1 MSLHRARATTTV
13 VLFQGDDLDPIEEHR
28 ARVER
33 AAMVSSTPLRV
44 GDEGIP
50 PAVLEAAADY
60 DAFMEGAV
68 ERAVHLRLVAVP
80 RRRYRELLAA
90 HPPREGDEGDERAGF
105 NIDALTDELV
115 PESIAT
121 GQFDT
126 DAERDEFLDDLSD
139 AEWSQVSSAAVRL
152 NEGGAPDPKARMTS
166 HLTLGSGE
174 TSESPA
180 RLG

>member
-1 MSLHRARATTTV
+1 VSLHRARATTTV

-28 ARVER
+28 AAVER
-33 AAMVSSTPLRV
+33 AAIASAAPLRV

-50 PAVLEAAADY
+50 ASVLEAAADY
-60 DAFMEGAV
+60 DAFIEGAV
-68 ERAVHLRLVAVP
+68 ERAIHLRLVAVP

-90 HPPREGDEGDERAGF
+90 HPARDGNEADEAAGF
-105 NIDALTDELV
+105 DVDGLTDELV
-115 PESIAT
+115 PECVAP

-126 DAERDEFLDDLSD
+126 DEERDEFLDDLSD
-139 AEWSQVSSAAVRL
+139 AEWSRVASAAVKL

-166 HLTLGSGE
+166 HLTPASGE